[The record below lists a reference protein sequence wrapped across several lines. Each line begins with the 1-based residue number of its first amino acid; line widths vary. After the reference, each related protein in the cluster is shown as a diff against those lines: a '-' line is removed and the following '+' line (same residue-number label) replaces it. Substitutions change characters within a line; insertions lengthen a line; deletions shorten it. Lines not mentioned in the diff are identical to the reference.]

1 MKRYFV
7 IASHGK
13 LAAGMQHTLEFISG
27 SHDNVQIMTAY
38 TDNQPIEEQVKT
50 IMGSFNDEDEVIIVT
65 DLLAGS
71 VNQKFFPYHQ
81 RKHTHIFTGMNL
93 PLIMALIMENDADYL
108 PAERARAIL
117 AEARAQLAYV
127 NDINV
132 EADDDDE

>member
-1 MKRYFV
+1 MKRNFI

-13 LAAGMQHTLEFISG
+13 LAQGVGHTLEFISG
-27 SHDNVQIMTAY
+27 AHDNVQVMTAY
-38 TDNQPIEEQVKT
+38 TDNQPIDEQVTK
-50 IMGSFNDEDEVIIVT
+50 IMATFEVEDEVIIMT

-81 RKHTHIFTGMNL
+81 RSHTHIFTGVNL
-93 PLIMALIMENDADYL
+93 PLVMALVMEPADHYL
-108 PAERARAIL
+108 TATRARTL
-117 AEARAQLAYV
+117 LTEAREQIAYV